1 MIDPIN
7 PRARRDAFGS
17 KINRDHLPLLAF
29 GVPWVSIM
37 LGSLTPLLPI
47 IAPAPIVPPL
57 AYMLLLAWRLMRP
70 GLLPLWAG
78 LPLGAFDDL
87 FSGQP
92 FGSGIVLFSITLIG
106 IELLDARF
114 PWRSFWQDWI
124 IAIGLLAAY
133 LVLGALVSG
142 AHIQRGLYIAL
153 VPQFVLAV
161 VMFPIVARVV
171 SMLDRLRL
179 LRVRRLA

>member
-17 KINRDHLPLLAF
+17 KINRDHSPLLAYA
-29 GVPWVSIM
+29 VPWLSIM
-37 LGSLTPLLPI
+37 LASLTPMLPI

-57 AYMLLLAWRLMRP
+57 AYTLLLAWRLMRP
-70 GLLPLWAG
+70 GLLPSWAG

-92 FGSGIVLFSITLIG
+92 FGSGILLFSLTLIG

-114 PWRSFWQDWI
+114 PWRSFWQDWM
-124 IAIGLLAAY
+124 IAIGILAAY
-133 LVLGALVSG
+133 LAAAALVSG
-142 AHIQRGLYIAL
+142 AHPDPGVYLAL
-153 VPQFVLAV
+153 VPQFGLSILL
-161 VMFPIVARVV
+161 FPVIARIV

>member
-17 KINRDHLPLLAF
+17 KINRDHSALLAF
-29 GVPWVSIM
+29 GVPWLSIV

-92 FGSGIVLFSITLIG
+92 FGSGVLLFSLTLIG
-106 IELLDARF
+106 IELLDMRF

-124 IAIGLLAAY
+124 IAVGLLAAY
-133 LVLGALVSG
+133 LVLAALVSG
-142 AHIQRGLYIAL
+142 ARVDGELYYAL
-153 VPQFVLAV
+153 MPQFVLSI
-161 VMFPIVARVV
+161 VMFPLVARIV

>member
-17 KINRDHLPLLAF
+17 KINRDHSALLAF
-29 GVPWVSIM
+29 GVPWLSIA
-37 LGSLTPLLPI
+37 LASLTPLLPI

-57 AYMLLLAWRLMRP
+57 AFMLLLAWRLMRP
-70 GLLPLWAG
+70 GLLPLWSG

-92 FGSGIVLFSITLIG
+92 FGSGILLFSLSLIG
-106 IELLDARF
+106 IELLDVRF

-133 LVLGALVSG
+133 LVLAALVSG
-142 AHIQRGLYIAL
+142 ARSNSELYHAL
-153 VPQFVLAV
+153 VPQFVLSI
-161 VMFPIVARVV
+161 VMFPLVARIV

>member
-7 PRARRDAFGS
+7 PRARRDAFGT
-17 KINRDHLPLLAF
+17 KINRDHSTLLAF
-29 GVPWVSIM
+29 GVPWLSI
-37 LGSLTPLLPI
+37 LLASLTPLLPI
-47 IAPAPIVPPL
+47 IAPAPILPPL

-92 FGSGIVLFSITLIG
+92 FGSGILLYSLTMIG
-106 IELLDARF
+106 IELLEVRF

-124 IAIGLLAAY
+124 IAIGVLAAY
-133 LVLGALVSG
+133 LLVAALVSG
-142 AHIQRGLYIAL
+142 AHVDRVMLMAL
-153 VPQFVLAV
+153 IPQFGLSVL
-161 VMFPIVARVV
+161 MFPIIARIV

>member
-7 PRARRDAFGS
+7 PRARRDTFGS
-17 KINRDHLPLLAF
+17 KINRDHSSLLAF
-29 GVPWVSIM
+29 GIPWLSIL

-92 FGSGIVLFSITLIG
+92 FGGGILLFSLALIG

-124 IAIGLLAAY
+124 IAVALLAAY
-133 LVLGALVSG
+133 LIVGALVSG
-142 AHIQRGLYIAL
+142 APAGRALLMAL
-153 VPQFVLAV
+153 VPQFVLSV
-161 VMFPIVARVV
+161 VMFPIVARIV
-171 SMLDRLRL
+171 SLLDRLRL